1 MTDSLRNLLAQRT
14 IMILPRLHPEE
25 MKRLAQSCYRDKAGR
40 SQSISEMTLIKV
52 GFFYPVSSIVSATY
66 SIIGQFT
73 LLDNDLGHC
82 GWF

>member
-1 MTDSLRNLLAQRT
+1 
-14 IMILPRLHPEE
+14 MILPRLPPKE
-25 MKRLAQSCYRDKAGR
+25 MKRLAQSCYLDKAGR

-52 GFFYPVSSIVSATY
+52 GCFFFYHVSPIVSATY